1 MDEKAHIAEAINMAG
16 GLSAV
21 AKRAQPK
28 QLTAWAVSKWLHGL
42 PPGRVL
48 FLAELTGWQKTPHQL
63 CPALYPNP
71 TDGLPPRCCG
81 EVKNPRVQTVQALH
95 DYFERSDAADTSQGE
110 GHA

>member
-1 MDEKAHIAEAINMAG
+1 MDEKAHIAEAINLAG

-28 QLTAWAVSKWLHGL
+28 KLTAWAVSKWLHSL

-48 FLAELTGWQKTPHQL
+48 FLAELTGWRKTPHQL
-63 CPALYPNP
+63 CPSLYPNP
-71 TDGLPPRCCG
+71 TDGLPPASVATLAIAIAGNEPTGR
-81 EVKNPRVQTVQALH
+81 A
-95 DYFERSDAADTSQGE
+95 